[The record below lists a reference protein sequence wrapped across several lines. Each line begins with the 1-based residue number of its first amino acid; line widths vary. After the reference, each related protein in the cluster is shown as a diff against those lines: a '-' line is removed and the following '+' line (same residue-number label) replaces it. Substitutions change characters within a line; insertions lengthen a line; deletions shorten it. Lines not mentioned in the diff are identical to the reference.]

1 MKYLR
6 VILKD
11 NLNVDNIE
19 NLGVLKASEYAF
31 YDLVYL
37 NKNGASITED
47 TLKIRVYQ
55 KNEWDSKAVLVI
67 QKRAIIENGAKIDK
81 VLTREQFDTE
91 AEAIEYVSK
100 NLAQDYEFSFKFAKS
115 GIEYKND
122 NIRVWVED
130 VENIGVTLELEA
142 EDTNTLNDFI
152 KHFNVKERLD
162 ISLPEYYYINYVLR
176 GE

>member
-67 QKRAIIENGAKIDK
+67 QKRATIENGAKIDK
-81 VLTREQFDTE
+81 VLTSEQFDTE
-91 AEAIEYVSK
+91 YEA
-100 NLAQDYEFSFKFAKS
+100 LKFVK
-115 GIEYKND
+115 D
-122 NIRVWVED
+122 NFLYFR
-130 VENIGVTLELEA
+130 
-142 EDTNTLNDFI
+142 
-152 KHFNVKERLD
+152 
-162 ISLPEYYYINYVLR
+162 
-176 GE
+176 

>member
-6 VILKD
+6 VILND
-11 NLNVDNIE
+11 NKNVNNIE
-19 NLGVLKASEYAF
+19 DFKVKKASEYAF

-67 QKRAIIENGAKIDK
+67 QKRATLENGAKVDK

-91 AEAIEYVSK
+91 EEALKFVEN
-100 NLAQDYEFSFKFAKS
+100 NLSQDYEFSFKFSKT
-115 GIEYKND
+115 GIEYKNE

-130 VENIGVTLELEA
+130 VENIGITLELEA
-142 EDTNTLNDFI
+142 
-152 KHFNVKERLD
+152 
-162 ISLPEYYYINYVLR
+162 
-176 GE
+176 

>member
-67 QKRAIIENGAKIDK
+67 QKRAIVENGAKIDK

-91 AEAIEYVSK
+91 SEALEFVKDNFLSSY
-100 NLAQDYEFSFKFAKS
+100 DFSFKFSK
-115 GIEYKND
+115 
-122 NIRVWVED
+122 
-130 VENIGVTLELEA
+130 T
-142 EDTNTLNDFI
+142 DTNILNNFI

>member
-11 NLNVDNIE
+11 NKNVNNIE
-19 NLGVLKASEYAF
+19 DFKVKKASEYAF

-37 NKNGASITED
+37 NKNGVSITED

-67 QKRAIIENGAKIDK
+67 QKRATLENGAKVDK

-91 AEAIEYVSK
+91 EEALKFVEN
-100 NLAQDYEFSFKFAKS
+100 NLSQDYEFSFKFSKS
-115 GIEYKND
+115 GIEYKNE

-130 VENIGVTLELEA
+130 VENIGITLELEA
-142 EDTNTLNDFI
+142 ERIDSLNDFI
-152 KHFNVKERLD
+152 KHFNVKERLN
-162 ISLPEYYYINYVLR
+162 ISLPEYYYLR
-176 GE
+176 YIKA